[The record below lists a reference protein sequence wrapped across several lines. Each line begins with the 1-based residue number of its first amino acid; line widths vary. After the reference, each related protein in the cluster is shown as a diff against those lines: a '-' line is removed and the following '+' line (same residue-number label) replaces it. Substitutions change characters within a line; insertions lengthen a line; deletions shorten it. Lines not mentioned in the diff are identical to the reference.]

1 MKNSIQSFSRQS
13 VGLPVQKQS
22 SCGATETGFNRH
34 KLLAIGVCAALI
46 GCLPYAS
53 ALAAPLG
60 FYTGLSVGP
69 SFTSYKFSAPYANFH
84 AGHTTGK
91 NVLVDRGAQTDTIVN
106 STISFS
112 VGYQRIVLD
121 NFLLGGELQINKSF
135 FPLKESFQNS
145 DDYAMEKSN
154 YQIDNIFSAA
164 SYITFGKLFNNNA
177 FLLAKAGAAVS
188 YDKVEGSTGYQSTF
202 VDGNFAAQYS
212 DKVFLYGPALSI
224 EAGYPLSNNLYLTGS
239 YTWQYFFNRSIGG
252 VNVSENPTGRAT
264 ENNSRPTL
272 EHMNNNFNIG
282 IKYFF

>member
-1 MKNSIQSFSRQS
+1 MKNSIQSFSRES
-13 VGLPVQKQS
+13 VGPSVRRQN
-22 SCGATETGFNRH
+22 SCGATQTGFSRH

-46 GCLPYAS
+46 GCLPYTS

-69 SFTSYKFSAPYANFH
+69 SFTSYKFSAPHANFH
-84 AGHTTGK
+84 ASHAAGK
-91 NVLVDRGAQTDTIVN
+91 NVLVGRGAQTDTIVN
-106 STISFS
+106 SSIYFS

-121 NFLLGGELQINKSF
+121 SFLLGGELQINKSF

-145 DDYAMEKSN
+145 DDYAIEKSN
-154 YQIDNIFSAA
+154 YQIDNVFSAA

-188 YDKVEGSTGYQSTF
+188 YDKVEGSTEYQSRF
-202 VDGNFAAQYS
+202 DDSFAAQYS
-212 DKVFLYGPALSI
+212 DKVFSYGPALSI

-252 VNVSENPTGRAT
+252 VNVSENSTGHAT